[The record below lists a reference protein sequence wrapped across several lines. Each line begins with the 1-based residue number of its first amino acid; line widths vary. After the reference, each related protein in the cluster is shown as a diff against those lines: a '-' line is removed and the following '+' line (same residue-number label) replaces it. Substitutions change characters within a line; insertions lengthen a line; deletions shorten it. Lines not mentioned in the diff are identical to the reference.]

1 MMMMMMMMMMT
12 TTTTMITTMMTR
24 WTQLPFQTFTS
35 GTECYRFNIQL
46 NLQERTTAY
55 NCNIIL
61 ISTITD
67 RINILMLHTP
77 SVFAVFLPKLF
88 IAAGRKGTINAPSVA
103 LPCLEGSLQIRISDW
118 LTPSRFSAMRMSI
131 MWCTGLFISPSRIS
145 ELDCATTTTDTAERS
160 ISIHR
165 ESLQVLFVLGAL
177 VYFQVPL
184 LGGSRD
190 EKWRSQWIRKH

>member
-118 LTPSRFSAMRMSI
+118 LTPSRFSVMGMSI
-131 MWCTGLFISPSRIS
+131 MWCTLNSHPLASSLFHCIVTWFVNWTWTFFCECTPKDLS
-145 ELDCATTTTDTAERS
+145 E
-160 ISIHR
+160 I
-165 ESLQVLFVLGAL
+165 LFR
-177 VYFQVPL
+177 P
-184 LGGSRD
+184 
-190 EKWRSQWIRKH
+190 